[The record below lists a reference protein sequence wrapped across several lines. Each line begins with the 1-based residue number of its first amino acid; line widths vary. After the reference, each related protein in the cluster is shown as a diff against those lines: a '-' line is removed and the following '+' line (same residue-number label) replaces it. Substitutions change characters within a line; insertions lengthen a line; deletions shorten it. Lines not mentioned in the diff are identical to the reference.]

1 MPSLIVN
8 RTFAERFWRTPAE
21 AVGKRVHIDGTDWR
35 TIVGVAE
42 DVKYIRLNE
51 PPQLYY
57 YLPLAQAYRPAMNLY
72 ARANTNLTAANAN
85 VRARISA
92 LDADLAVDIVQP
104 LSDARQVALIGYRTA
119 AMMLFI
125 FGATGMLLA
134 AMGTYGLVSYTVL
147 QQTREIGIRIALGA
161 TRLTVVRAF
170 VSGGVRMAAT
180 GALVGFIV
188 AVTLARL
195 LGDTLFGVTLTDAR
209 SFAQALA
216 IVMGGVLLATV
227 VPAWRATRTDPTIA
241 IRHQ

>member
-1 MPSLIVN
+1 MKPISTGWPVNGLPSG
-8 RTFAERFWRTPAE
+8 TAER
-21 AVGKRVHIDGTDWR
+21 I
-35 TIVGVAE
+35 
-42 DVKYIRLNE
+42 
-51 PPQLYY
+51 
-57 YLPLAQAYRPAMNLY
+57 
-72 ARANTNLTAANAN
+72 NLTAANAN